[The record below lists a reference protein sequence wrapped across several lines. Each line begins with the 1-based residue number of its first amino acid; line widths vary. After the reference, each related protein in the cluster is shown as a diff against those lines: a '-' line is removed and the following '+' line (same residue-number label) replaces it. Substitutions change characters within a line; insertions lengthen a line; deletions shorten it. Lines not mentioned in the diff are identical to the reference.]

1 MTDPTV
7 TVTPAPTPEPPPS
20 DPFKGITDRLHSA
33 AVPPQ
38 PKRTWRER
46 WEDPLTRH
54 KCLCIFVASIGS
66 ICVLVTIIFTALHYM
81 GDVNMLA
88 GPVPPSVE
96 QGQPQAP
103 PASTAV
109 PTKPTAP
116 ATPYQRKQVIVT
128 EGTFLWSVWVW
139 RSTPWQAAGD
149 PWCFQIDLNA
159 WSKVTLDD
167 VPVLVDCTK
176 STRSNVTGQQR
187 YGRNCLD
194 VSDCMVA
201 YYSD

>member
-1 MTDPTV
+1 MTADKQEPSKNDT
-7 TVTPAPTPEPPPS
+7 TASAPEP
-20 DPFKGITDRLHSA
+20 KITWYERLRNRFTPVDSMI
-33 AVPPQ
+33 VSLVVLILFSFGLVVWFN
-38 PKRTWRER
+38 KW
-46 WEDPLTRH
+46 PL
-54 KCLCIFVASIGS
+54 
-66 ICVLVTIIFTALHYM
+66 
-81 GDVNMLA
+81 
-88 GPVPPSVE
+88 PSVE

-103 PASTAV
+103 PASAAV

-176 STRSNVTGQQR
+176 STRSNVTGR
-187 YGRNCLD
+187 RRNGRDSLD
-194 VSDCMVA
+194 VSDCVVA
-201 YYSD
+201 YRDDWRLVR